1 MAGKVTWGYAHLA
14 CTKIWAVSS
23 IHTVSEFKPLDLE
36 VVQRLF
42 DDCQYP
48 VGVTR
53 SQRHEWLERP
63 NYVHRLVVFESIRI
77 VGHVGLATPD
87 GNPSFK
93 QWAAAFQNDQK
104 FLVVTRLLVSPDT
117 RMVGL
122 ATQMMN
128 EVHRICAA
136 NDTYAA
142 LGVIADNR
150 AARALYHKLGYR
162 HIGNAPYTSMNGTPM
177 EKALYVRECQRP

>member
-1 MAGKVTWGYAHLA
+1 MSYL
-14 CTKIWAVSS
+14 
-23 IHTVSEFKPLDLE
+23 HTVSEFESPDLE

-63 NYVHRLVVFESIRI
+63 NYVHRLVVFEGNRI

-93 QWAAAFQNDQK
+93 QWAAAFQDDQK
-104 FLVVTRLLVSPDT
+104 FLVVTRLLVNPAT
-117 RMVGL
+117 RMSGL

-128 EVHRICAA
+128 EVHRICAER
-136 NDTYAA
+136 DTYVA
-142 LGVIADNR
+142 LDVIADNH

-177 EKALYVRECQRP
+177 EKALYVRECERP